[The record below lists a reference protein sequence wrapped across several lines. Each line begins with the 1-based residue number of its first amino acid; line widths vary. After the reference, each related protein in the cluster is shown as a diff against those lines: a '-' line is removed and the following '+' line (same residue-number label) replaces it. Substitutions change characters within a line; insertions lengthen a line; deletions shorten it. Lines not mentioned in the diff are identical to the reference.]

1 MGRGRSRRLLAV
13 LAWLVLAS
21 TAQAHDLVEFS
32 EQERAWIAANP
43 VVRIAVEPNFKPV
56 EYVDNGVFKG
66 VSAGYLEVIAEH
78 TGLRFEVVSTAGWTV
93 ARELMAEG
101 KIDLLPLISSDV
113 VHGPA
118 LPTMSYSRPYMTIHI
133 VAITRKN
140 NPVIF
145 RAVQLEGRTVA
156 VKSGSRVEK
165 LFRARFPNVL
175 LFPVTT
181 PEQAL
186 TAVDRGLAYAAVG
199 LGDNLLPVMQRDYDK
214 TLAEAGVLVE
224 MSGTFAMGV
233 REDWTE
239 LQSIIN
245 KSLESLTA
253 DETDRIDKR
262 WIETLYYR
270 KPGYGVTFDNYSL
283 EAFLGLVVILLLLT
297 LVYRERVLKRRA
309 ILSELE
315 KSKFLAVM
323 SHEVRTPMNAI
334 FSSLELL
341 ERKSLP
347 AEHAQLVKLATGGA
361 RNLLRLL
368 DDVLDYCKLEA
379 KKVSIELRPTNL
391 KALLEQVVDMAQLSS
406 AQKQININLRVH
418 SQAGFNVLIDSARL
432 HQVASNLVSNAVKF
446 TDVGHIDI
454 DLLLQFNPGSEQHG
468 TLKFTVTDTGVG
480 IAEDRQK
487 DLFSP
492 FTQVG
497 PMSTSRVVGTG
508 LGLTI
513 CKELVGLMGGSIS
526 LKSFAGV
533 GTRIDV
539 DLPIEFIDAQLVR
552 DEYQGVVRTGALT
565 AALNILVVDDHPDNL
580 AVIERQLMELGYSSV
595 LVDSGQLA
603 LDSWRGNHFDLILL
617 DCQLPDID
625 GYTVARQI
633 REHELKTGG
642 FTPIIAISALHGSD
656 HEQACT
662 DAGIDGVLAKP
673 IRLKGLAE
681 VIESWCADML
691 PNEPLHSPGNVLN
704 IVDSIDPSAQAE
716 LQARFLLTTEQDL
729 RELKTAIVVR
739 DWRVANSL
747 AHRINGAS
755 LMLGL
760 HRVSAL
766 AAQMERST
774 EDYVIV
780 DSNEMEILLD
790 KLKVAVNVVSCE

>member
-1 MGRGRSRRLLAV
+1 MLWAIV
-13 LAWLVLAS
+13 WWVWAS
-21 TAQAHDLVEFS
+21 TVQAHDLTELS

-43 VVRIAVEPNFKPV
+43 VVRIAAEPHFEPV
-56 EYVDNGVFKG
+56 EFMENGVYKG
-66 VSAGYLEVIAEH
+66 VSAGYLDAIAEH
-78 TGLRFEVVSTAGWTV
+78 TGLRFEVVSQKGWIV

-101 KIDLLPLISSDV
+101 KIDLLPVIASDDIY
-113 VHGPA
+113 GPA
-118 LPTMSYSRPYMTIHI
+118 LPAMSFSRPYMTIHI

-145 RAVQLEGRTVA
+145 RAQQLQGRTIA

-165 LFRARFPNVL
+165 LFRASYPDVRL
-175 LFPVTT
+175 LSVST
-181 PEQAL
+181 PQEAL
-186 TAVDRGLAYAAVG
+186 MAVHKGQAYAAVG
-199 LGDNLLPVMQRDYDK
+199 LGDNLLPVMQSHYDK
-214 TLAEAGVLVE
+214 TLAVAGVLTE
-224 MSGTFAMGV
+224 LSGTFSMGV
-233 REDWTE
+233 RQDRPE
-239 LQSIIN
+239 LYSIIN

-262 WIETLYYR
+262 WIETFYYK
-270 KPGYGVTFDNYSL
+270 KPGFGVTLDNYFL
-283 EAFLGLVVILLLLT
+283 EIILGGVVVLLLLT
-297 LVYRERVLKRRA
+297 LSYRERLLKRRA

-323 SHEVRTPMNAI
+323 SHEIRTPMNAI

-391 KALLEQVVDMAQLSS
+391 KALLEQVVDMAQLSCTN
-406 AQKQININLRVH
+406 KPVNIDLRVH
-418 SQAGFNVLIDSARL
+418 SQGGFNVLIDSARL

-446 TDVGHIDI
+446 TEVGHIDI
-454 DLLLQFNPGSEQHG
+454 DLLLQFNIDTEQYG

-487 DLFSP
+487 ELFSP

-497 PMSTSRVVGTG
+497 PMNTSRVVGTG

-539 DLPIEFIDAQLVR
+539 DLPIEFIDSQLVR
-552 DEYQGVVRTGALT
+552 EEYQGMVRTDGLS

-580 AVIERQLMELGYSSV
+580 AVIERQLVDLGYSSV
-595 LVDSGQLA
+595 LVDTGQQA
-603 LDSWRGNHFDLILL
+603 LESWRDNHFDLILL

-625 GYTVARQI
+625 GYTVARRI
-633 REHELKTGG
+633 REHEFKEGG
-642 FTPIIAISALHGSD
+642 FTPIIAISALHGSN
-656 HEQACT
+656 HQQACT
-662 DAGIDGVLAKP
+662 EAGIDGVLGKP
-673 IRLKGLAE
+673 IRLKELAE
-681 VIESWCADML
+681 MIESWCADVL
-691 PNEPLHSPGNVLN
+691 PSELLHSPDNILS
-704 IVDSIDPSAQAE
+704 IVDSIEPSAQLA
-716 LQARFLLTTEQDL
+716 LQERFLLTTEEDL
-729 RELKTAIVVR
+729 QALKSAIGVR
-739 DWRVANSL
+739 DWPAANSL

-760 HRVSAL
+760 QRISTL

-774 EDYVIV
+774 QDYVIV
-780 DSNEMEILLD
+780 DSNEMEILLS
-790 KLKVAVNVVSCE
+790 KLSIAVSIVSNK